1 MERRIAERRDMF
13 TGQMKYAAHGAGY
26 AGFRMRTA
34 GTVDF
39 SNATYE
45 EMRTFADAM
54 LAQGSV
60 SEGAFDFLKE
70 PEGEEQRYNYLEEVK
85 NLKTQQRDSGDME
98 GYRKVQEAYEAMRS
112 LTCKSV
118 YLESESGQIAV
129 SYRQGEQT
137 SGVLG
142 LGAVGNVPFFARYAE
157 HSTAERPIVEVC
169 LKTSEGE
176 QRYYVDVNAIDKGRA
191 TEMELFALLSHCEKQ
206 GMAVGNP
213 NLYQEGRAEGIF
225 DACNLIEFL
234 YTNQDWNAKL
244 SECTDQRISETLL
257 DLLASFQNA
266 DNP

>member
-34 GTVDF
+34 GTVDL

-169 LKTSEGE
+169 LKTPEGE

-206 GMAVGNP
+206 RMAVGNP
-213 NLYQEGRAEGIF
+213 NLYQEGRVEGIF